1 MSQKNRNFAKTLEG
15 DAENYTVSLDEPI
28 TCSPQ

>member
-1 MSQKNRNFAKTLEG
+1 MSQKSGNFAKTLEG
-15 DAENYTVSLDEPI
+15 DAENYKVSFDEPI